1 MLGGGGAASGEG
13 TAKVS
18 TTASGSGGGAGG
30 FGRVAFTAAGG
41 ALVTDV
47 IGAHNRPGEP
57 HGALQALARK
67 AVATQSIRLLIF
79 LDSILPP

>member
-1 MLGGGGAASGEG
+1 MLGAGGAASGEG

-30 FGRVAFTAAGG
+30 FGRVAFTAGG

-57 HGALQALARK
+57 QGALQALARK
-67 AVATQSIRLLIF
+67 AVATQSISLLIF